1 MINLTKE
8 AAEKFNEIKQEANN
22 PEKAM
27 LRISFGGYGWGGPK
41 FKLTLDELKR
51 ENDIIVESRGLKII
65 YSSELGDYL
74 EGSIVD
80 YTNNWYNKGFTIKGS
95 GTSSC

>member
-27 LRISFGGYGWGGPK
+27 LRISFGGYG
-41 FKLTLDELKR
+41 
-51 ENDIIVESRGLKII
+51 
-65 YSSELGDYL
+65 
-74 EGSIVD
+74 
-80 YTNNWYNKGFTIKGS
+80 
-95 GTSSC
+95 